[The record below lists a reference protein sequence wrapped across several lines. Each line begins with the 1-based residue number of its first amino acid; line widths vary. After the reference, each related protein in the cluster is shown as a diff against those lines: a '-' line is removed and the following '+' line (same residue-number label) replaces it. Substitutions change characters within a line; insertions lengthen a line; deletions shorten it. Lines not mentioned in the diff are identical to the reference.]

1 MAEAEVALVAVYV
14 GLVLMMAKL
23 FEDIARRARLP
34 GFIGA
39 ILAGYILGPGGLNVI
54 SEKYVEAMGLLLVV
68 GIDFLLFIAG
78 TEELSKMRGGFRA
91 REVGIALLLL
101 ASTTAATAL
110 ISRMA
115 YPELPWTT
123 DIAFGIVMGIV
134 SLGPLTR
141 ALIDSGLI
149 ATSTGLTVMRI
160 GLMAE
165 VGGIL
170 AFNAVY
176 AGKLFP
182 NAITTP
188 LFFAAIYTFGRK
200 LLTRFLYTIEDLI
213 SAREAPFAV
222 IVALVLTASYIAE
235 LIGFNAAVTALL
247 LGFFASSYL
256 EERPAY
262 MERLKAFTYGFLEP
276 LFFAGIGLKAPSLD
290 PASLVLIG
298 AVTIA
303 AAAPKLLTAAAAGL
317 MPTGIALLAKGGV
330 DAALLLT
337 LYEAPHGAK
346 IHSIPSQLYSAGVF
360 SMLLLSVLMALGLRS
375 VQAPVRRTEKEPWRM
390 RIGELGLGYDVV
402 RKSDN
407 LLTVSMFLSASQS
420 GAVVVIDEEGRP
432 VGYITAADLIYISP
446 SDMKRLTAEE
456 VMRENVPIVKVTD
469 RVVELLKE
477 HIMAEPVVAV
487 VDEDGRLVGTI
498 NPHRVLQK
506 LYGLARETGTH

>member
-1 MAEAEVALVAVYV
+1 MAETEVALVAVYV
-14 GLVLMMAKL
+14 GLVLLAAKVL
-23 FEDIARRARLP
+23 EDLARRAKLP

-39 ILAGYILGPGGLNVI
+39 ILAGYILGPGGLNII
-54 SEKYVEAMGLLLVV
+54 SEEYVKAMGLLLVV
-68 GIDFLLFIAG
+68 GIDFLLFLAG
-78 TEELSKMRGGFRA
+78 TEELSKMRGGFGP
-91 REVGIALLLL
+91 REVAIAGVLL

-110 ISRMA
+110 ISHLA
-115 YPELPWTT
+115 YRELPWTT
-123 DIAFGIVMGIV
+123 DLAFGIVMGIV

-149 ATSTGLTVMRI
+149 ATQAGLMVTRI

-176 AGKLFP
+176 AGKIFP

-188 LFFAAIYTFGRK
+188 LFFAAIYLFGRK
-200 LLTRFLYTIEDLI
+200 LLTRLLYIIEDYI

-222 IVALVLTASYIAE
+222 IVALVLTASYVAE
-235 LIGFNAAVTALL
+235 LLGFNAAVTALL

-262 MERLKAFTYGFLEP
+262 IERLKAFTYGFLEP
-276 LFFAGIGLKAPSLD
+276 LFFAGIGLKAPHLD
-290 PASLVLIG
+290 PTSLALTGII
-298 AVTIA
+298 TIA

-337 LYEAPHGAK
+337 LYETPHGASE
-346 IHSIPSQLYSAGVF
+346 HMIPSQLYTAGVF
-360 SMLLLSVLMALGLRS
+360 SMLILSVLMALGLRS
-375 VQAPVRRTEKEPWRM
+375 VQAPARREEKEPWRM

-402 RKSDN
+402 RRTDN

-432 VGYITAADLIYISP
+432 IGYITAADLIYISP

-456 VMRENVPIVKVTD
+456 VMRYNVPIVRVTD
-469 RVVELLKE
+469 RVIDLLRE
-477 HIMAEPVVAV
+477 HLMAEPIVAV
-487 VDEDGRLVGTI
+487 VDHDGRLVGTI
-498 NPHRVLQK
+498 SPHRVLQK
-506 LYGLARETGTH
+506 LYGLGREKKH